1 MFFKFFAKVTQK
13 FLKNPLFWMVHSF
26 DGILM
31 HWWMLICCVFHI
43 LLFCSCEY
51 NSSRK
56 IFPLVLP
63 TSRSDAEFIGNKV
76 KRQISKRVFQENK
89 ARQIFRKTNIFYPL
103 LHTRTYAYLGV
114 RNVCF
119 SDVRVSGGKK
129 CSFFNTRSEIRS
141 FALLPT
147 SYC

>member
-43 LLFCSCEY
+43 LLFCSCGY

-76 KRQISKRVFQENK
+76 KGQISKLVFEENK
-89 ARQIFRKTNIFYPL
+89 AHQIFRKTNIFYTL
-103 LHTRTYAYLGV
+103 IRTRTYAYLGV
-114 RNVCF
+114 RNFCF
-119 SDVRVSGGKK
+119 SDVYVSGGKK